1 MKNQS
6 KKNNVRAN
14 IILIILAAGILIT
27 AVTETATAKS
37 LYVIADIGQP
47 GNDKPTPVQAYHIEA
62 DGSLTFQAEYIIP
75 RIMLGAVGIAIDTD
89 NEFLFITYEAS
100 DEIQLVDARTMMGEG
115 TTMAPDARDLAGVVY
130 DHDKSLLYCVNRR
143 GYRVYAY
150 NWDPENKTLTH
161 KPGSPFTLRGA
172 TAYGIALN
180 EVDDLLYVANGTNKV
195 TVYRTSDWGLV
206 DTITLNRV
214 AISVAVGVV
223 RGFLYTGGGFV
234 GNQYLTQYHLAT
246 GTVKEVQV
254 EPDDAGVMGLG
265 VDPATGYVYLTTGVN
280 NEPGGDNLLVFDT
293 NLTQIGMTPK
303 IGNPTGLVVPGREF
317 AYDPLNLNKTLV
329 RGGSGTMDSDG
340 TPSVRVGAT
349 ITYGIHFDN
358 NNDFIV
364 TDVVVSDL
372 LPEEVTF
379 ITADNNTVNGHYD
392 PEKHTYE
399 WLYPSL
405 PLGTST
411 DLELTVEVDK
421 GVETGTVITNNVTI
435 SSAQTAPMTKSFDVI
450 AESHSLN
457 LTKRVSGVAEGQV
470 AWVEADEFITYTI
483 CFDNRN
489 SDLPVTNVTLV
500 DYLPDEVKFIDLGK
514 ETPSGTYDA
523 MEHTYTWMFSSLE
536 PGEAECL
543 NINVKVNKDVDP
555 DTIITNFVTISSD
568 ETGPSN
574 ASADVITRA
583 ARYNP
588 LNLSKEIIGSN
599 IEYSADFNVGY
610 VGVGDTITYSICFD
624 NTNNNYTVNNISIV
638 DNLPKEVSF
647 ITADGDGVF
656 GEYDPIAHTYRWS
669 YPSLPPGSPGDC
681 LTLMVQVNQDTATDK
696 TITNYVTINSDE
708 TGPEIASVDVV
719 TKDISYNP
727 LNLSKEIIGGNVEYS
742 ADSDVG
748 YVGVGD
754 TIIYSI
760 CFNNINNDYTINN
773 ISIVDTLPEE
783 VSFITADGD
792 GTFGEYDPIAHTYKW
807 SYSSLPPWSPGDC
820 LTLMVQVNE
829 GTAPDKTITNFVT
842 INSYETE
849 PANASVDVVTCKKP
863 LEAAL
868 SIRPNMLRRDGC
880 YESILAIV
888 ELPQGIGKQDIKDGP
903 LILNPGNIEASS
915 QIVLGTA
922 DRAEVRAWFDT
933 AQLMDAVP
941 GYGEVKVTVVGKFKS
956 GQSFSGEEIIYITRF
971 TGN

>member
-27 AVTETATAKS
+27 AVTETATANS
-37 LYVIADIGQP
+37 LYVIADIGQS
-47 GNDKPTPVQAYHIEA
+47 GVDRSTPVQAYHIEA
-62 DGSLTFQAEYIIP
+62 DGSLTFQAKYVIP
-75 RIMLGAVGIAIDTD
+75 RIRLGAVGITIDTD
-89 NEFLFITYEAS
+89 HGFLFITYEAS
-100 DEIQLVDARTMMGEG
+100 DEIQLVDARTMTGEG
-115 TTMAPDARDLAGVVY
+115 TTMAPGATNLAGIVY
-130 DHDKSLLYCVNRR
+130 DHDKSLLYCVNR
-143 GYRVYAY
+143 GGNRVYAY
-150 NWDPENKTLTH
+150 NWNPENKTLTH
-161 KPGSPFTLRGA
+161 KPGSPFALRGA
-172 TAYGIALN
+172 SAYGIALN
-180 EVDDLLYVANGTNKV
+180 EVEDLLYVANNTNEV
-195 TVYRTSDWGLV
+195 TVYRTSDWRLV

-254 EPDDAGVMGLG
+254 EPDAGVMGLG

-280 NEPGGDNLLVFDT
+280 DEPGGDNLLVFDT
-293 NLTQIGMTPK
+293 NLRQIGMIPK

-317 AYDPLNLNKTLV
+317 SYDPLNFNKTLV
-329 RGGSGTMDSDG
+329 RGGSGPMGSDG

-364 TDVVVSDL
+364 TDVVVSDQ

-379 ITADNNTVNGHYD
+379 ITADDNTVNGHYD
-392 PEKHTYE
+392 AETHTYE

-435 SSAQTAPMTKSFDVI
+435 SSAQTAPTTKSFDVV

-457 LTKRVSGVAEGQV
+457 LIKRISGVAEGQV
-470 AWVEADEFITYTI
+470 GWVEADEFITYTI

-489 SDLPVTNVTLV
+489 SNLPVTNVTVV

-523 MEHTYTWMFSSLE
+523 MEHTYTWTFSSLE
-536 PGEAECL
+536 TGEAVCL

-555 DTIITNFVTISSD
+555 GTIITNFVTIKSD

-588 LNLSKEIIGSN
+588 LNLSKEIIGGD
-599 IEYSADFNVGY
+599 IEYSADSTFGHVSPG
-610 VGVGDTITYSICFD
+610 GTIIYDICFD
-624 NTNNNYTVNNISIV
+624 NINNNYTVNNISIV
-638 DNLPKEVSF
+638 DTLPNEVSF
-647 ITADGDGVF
+647 ISADGDGIF

-669 YPSLPPGSPGDC
+669 YSSLPPGSPGDC
-681 LTLMVQVNQDTATDK
+681 LNLVVQVNEGVAPDM
-696 TITNYVTINSDE
+696 TITNFVTIDSDE
-708 TGPEIASVDVV
+708 TEPSNTNADVII
-719 TKDISYNP
+719 KAIRYNP
-727 LNLSKEIIGGNVEYS
+727 LNLSKEITGGNIEYS
-742 ADSDVG
+742 ADNDVG

-760 CFNNINNDYTINN
+760 CFDNINNDYTINN

-792 GTFGEYDPIAHTYKW
+792 GMFGEYDPIAHTYRW
-807 SYSSLPPWSPGDC
+807 SYYSLSPGSPGDC
-820 LTLMVQVNE
+820 LKLMVQVNE

-842 INSYETE
+842 IDSYETG
-849 PANASVDVVTCKKP
+849 PAIASVDVVTYKRP

-868 SIRPNMLRRDGC
+868 SILPNMLRRNGS

-888 ELPQGIGKQDIKDGP
+888 ELPQGIGKQDIKDEP
-903 LILNPGNIEASS
+903 LILKPGNIEASS

-941 GYGEVKVTVVGKFKS
+941 GYGEVRVTVVGKFKS